1 MKSRS
6 LNEKWLQLA
15 VWLSLLVGAL
25 LIPAI
30 CSAADLNEDLIEA
43 ARKSDAEKVKA
54 LLAKGAD
61 VNAKTRYGA
70 TALSFASDRGS
81 LEVVKVLIEHG
92 ADVNVKDTFY
102 QATPLVWAI
111 SRNHAGIVTL
121 LLDKGAKDQET
132 ALMMAAGDGSDD
144 LVKVLASR
152 QGLKPEHYNKAI
164 QAAVKSENLETA
176 RVIIA
181 AIPPSQLQA
190 KNPAKLDAAKLKTYS
205 GAYKGAKSIAYVFA
219 VNNGNLIGY
228 SMEPVALMT
237 LESSGDG
244 FTWMGQSVRFDEKDG
259 KVSSVT
265 IGSSTFQKAEQK

>member
-1 MKSRS
+1 MKTS
-6 LNEKWLQLA
+6 LDKKRVQIA
-15 VWLSLLVGAL
+15 VYLPLLLGTL
-25 LIPAI
+25 LIPLI
-30 CSAADLNEDLIEA
+30 VRAADLNEDLIEA
-43 ARKSDAEKVKA
+43 ARKSDLEKVKA
-54 LLAKGAD
+54 LLGKGAD

-70 TALSFASDRGS
+70 TALSFACDRGN

-111 SRNHAGIVTL
+111 SRNHAEIVTL

-132 ALMMAAGDGSDD
+132 ALMMAADDGSAD

-152 QGLKPEHYNKAI
+152 AGLKSEHYNKAI
-164 QAAVKSENLETA
+164 QAAVKSGNLDTA

-181 AIPPSQLQA
+181 AVPPGQLEA
-190 KNPAKLDAAKLKTYS
+190 KNPAKLDAAKLKSYS
-205 GAYKGAKSIAYVFA
+205 GVYKSAKGIAYVFA
-219 VNNGNLIGY
+219 VNNGSLIGY
-228 SMEPVALMT
+228 SMDPVALMT

-244 FTWMGQSVRFDEKDG
+244 FVWMGQTIRFDEKDG

-265 IGSSTFQKAEQK
+265 IGSSVFQKAEEK